1 MSITTLDITAA
12 ICSAVPIFIGI
23 SMIVWM
29 CVRVFGIYH
38 RLLNEEEPEEFRLN
52 NFSRPPRMST
62 PQSINNEG
70 TFNGDLLG

>member
-23 SMIVWM
+23 SMMVWM

-52 NFSRPPRMST
+52 NFSRPPIRST
-62 PQSINNEG
+62 PESSNNEG
-70 TFNGDLLG
+70 IIDGDLLG